1 MSNKAQSKQS
11 MRISFCNLPIET
23 NLKNYKMQRRDE
35 RDKEEWEMNLIQ
47 LTPALRDLKGTTIFF
62 ANIDYEKITYQGI
75 SSTGESVRAV
85 FNCICIYGWAVG
97 LLVTR

>member
-35 RDKEEWEMNLIQ
+35 RDKEEWEMNLIHLIQ
-47 LTPALRDLKGTTIFF
+47 YLHLWMGSRF
-62 ANIDYEKITYQGI
+62 ACD
-75 SSTGESVRAV
+75 
-85 FNCICIYGWAVG
+85 
-97 LLVTR
+97 